1 MRKEEVGNDSRRP
14 WWGCA
19 DLDFVCWESEQMGDR
34 QGKGQWARQT
44 AWKGLNGPALSF
56 ESFAVSK

>member
-1 MRKEEVGNDSRRP
+1 MRKEGAGNDSGRP

-34 QGKGQWARQT
+34 QT
-44 AWKGLNGPALSF
+44 AWKGLNGPVLSF